1 MKKIIAA
8 AVVGAACLMNVSALS
23 VEAARGNAGGGVGT
37 NSLDYCL
44 ITGEER
50 VPQADCPIG
59 QNTLLSTKNKTM
71 TSEQRFLLAAA
82 RQRPQDG
89 TGYRNGR
96 NAGTGQNAG
105 NGKQDGTGPG
115 CVDGP
120 RVDDCPYW
128 DEKQANG
135 TTDTTPNSSQS
146 NTTQSSQAQSSA
158 PAASTS
164 ATQTAYGQQPQ
175 DGTGN
180 QYGNGQ
186 GNAAANRATAATPS
200 NPGNGN
206 SGQAGNQTG
215 SAHHGYGNG
224 VRDGSGA
231 GTGRNA
237 GNGLRDGSGAG
248 GQRGRNAGTC
258 VVN

>member
-50 VPQADCPIG
+50 VPRTDCPIG

-96 NAGTGQNAG
+96 NAGAGQNAG

-128 DEKQANG
+128 NEKQANG

-158 PAASTS
+158 PAASTT
-164 ATQTAYGQQPQ
+164 ATQTTYGQQLQ

-180 QYGNGQ
+180 QY

-200 NPGNGN
+200 NPGNSN

-215 SAHHGYGNG
+215 SAHHEYGNG
-224 VRDGSGA
+224 VRDGSGG
-231 GTGRNA
+231 GTGKNA